1 MTAICPQSLG
11 QTTTHGTDL
20 RRPSVSSTPETQL
33 TLRPG
38 LQLGAPL
45 ARPDMPPTLCSD
57 FPVGRDGVAEA
68 GRRERR
74 ERVQSRGSGHGWR
87 DMGTGVGAAGRP
99 TGTPALTPHPILCQ
113 LPAGNGQCRGTTSH
127 CGLVALLVTGAA
139 SNVRA
144 PSPSLERGRGGGGL
158 LPSPLCRVWPAAGPP
173 SADQRT

>member
-45 ARPDMPPTLCSD
+45 ARPDVPHALCGD
-57 FPVGRDGVAEA
+57 FPVGRAGVAQRQEGEA
-68 GRRERR
+68 GE
-74 ERVQSRGSGHGWR
+74 GSEQGLRPRLEGHGDGR
-87 DMGTGVGAAGRP
+87 GCSRKTNGHPGTHATSHPV
-99 TGTPALTPHPILCQ
+99 PASSWERAVQ
-113 LPAGNGQCRGTTSH
+113 GTTSH

-139 SNVRA
+139 SNIRA
-144 PSPSLERGRGGGGL
+144 PSPSLERGLGGGGGL